1 MIQKKRGVGGE
12 KGRKEEKNSTQN
24 IRKQRKVGGGWRGER
39 GRGGRERGRA
49 RGEGWTAFEMSLSN
63 TAGRERLDKGQ
74 GKEWKEGHVSGPPL
88 RVAVK
93 TTRKQPKKLATK

>member
-1 MIQKKRGVGGE
+1 
-12 KGRKEEKNSTQN
+12 
-24 IRKQRKVGGGWRGER
+24 
-39 GRGGRERGRA
+39 
-49 RGEGWTAFEMSLSN
+49 MSLSN

>member
-24 IRKQRKVGGGWRGER
+24 IRKQRKVGGG
-39 GRGGRERGRA
+39 GRGGEEGGEERGRA